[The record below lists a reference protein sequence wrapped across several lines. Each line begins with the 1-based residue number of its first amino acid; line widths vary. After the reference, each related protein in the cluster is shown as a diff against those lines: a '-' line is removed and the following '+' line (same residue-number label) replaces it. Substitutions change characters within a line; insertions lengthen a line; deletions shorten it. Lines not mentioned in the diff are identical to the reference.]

1 MGRATETAV
10 RRLGSTLAQGADDFE
25 RTAVMRARSDR
36 AHRWPR
42 AYRATATTSTFACYI
57 SAFSPRRFSVC
68 RAGRNKAEAR
78 PPAQQSL
85 KAARRQ
91 SCVGGHTTLST
102 FESVHYLDRRVFMID
117 AEN

>member
-68 RAGRNKAEAR
+68 RAGRNKA
-78 PPAQQSL
+78 
-85 KAARRQ
+85 AA
-91 SCVGGHTTLST
+91 L
-102 FESVHYLDRRVFMID
+102 
-117 AEN
+117 